1 MDSKVDPVLVS
12 AVHLADII
20 AHILHVGESGDKLVA
35 KYESFAEQNL
45 GLTLT
50 YIETLIPE
58 IEDELEK
65 YLEISPA

>member
-1 MDSKVDPVLVS
+1 M
-12 AVHLADII
+12 
-20 AHILHVGESGDKLVA
+20 GESGDKLVA

-50 YIETLIPE
+50 YVETLIPE

-65 YLEISPA
+65 YMELEPS